1 MEQKT
6 SFYEY
11 MKQEYSSKT
20 PGIELQ
26 YAKDLHRYFNDSPF
40 GDLTMDMMRD
50 KDFPKRKSSPVEI
63 KEHISQKTSEHCG
76 YHMECRFPVTA
87 GAVLDTLKE
96 ALKEY
101 EKVTVDKSR

>member
-1 MEQKT
+1 MNQQT

-11 MKQEYSSKT
+11 MKQEYSSNM
-20 PGIELQ
+20 PGIGLQ
-26 YAKDLHRYFNDSPF
+26 YAKDLHMYFNDSPF

-63 KEHISQKTSEHCG
+63 REHISRKTTEHCG

-87 GAVLDTLKE
+87 GAVLGTLKE

-101 EKVTVDKSR
+101 EKVTVAKV